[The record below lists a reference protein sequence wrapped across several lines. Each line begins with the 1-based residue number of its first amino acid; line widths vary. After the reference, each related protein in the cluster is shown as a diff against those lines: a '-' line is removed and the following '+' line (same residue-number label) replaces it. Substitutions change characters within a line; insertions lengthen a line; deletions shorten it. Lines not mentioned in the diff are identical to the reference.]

1 MGREKGRTKCRREGW
16 EERREG
22 RQPWLKRGG
31 GDGGG
36 GGKKVGGGEGIEGP
50 STSCSHQGK
59 SRVVGAKGGE
69 GAEGRKGASK
79 GAEGGERVAKTTS
92 A

>member
-1 MGREKGRTKCRREGW
+1 M
-16 EERREG
+16 
-22 RQPWLKRGG
+22 
-31 GDGGG
+31 
-36 GGKKVGGGEGIEGP
+36 GGGEGIEGP